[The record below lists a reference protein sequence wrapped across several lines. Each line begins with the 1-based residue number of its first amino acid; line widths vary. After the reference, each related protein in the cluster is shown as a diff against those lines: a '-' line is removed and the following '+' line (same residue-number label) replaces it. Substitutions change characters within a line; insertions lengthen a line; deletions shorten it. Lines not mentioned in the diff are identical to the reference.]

1 MIYKVYARDKKDKKA
16 KGFGWTKV
24 AEFNDEDYE
33 DGLFEA
39 NELAYKL
46 GREGKETY
54 IG

>member
-1 MIYKVYARDKKDKKA
+1 MTFKVYARDPKDKKA

-24 AEFNDEDYE
+24 AEFDEEKTDNA
-33 DGLFEA
+33 LFKA